1 MTREEYLAALKRALG
16 SLKETEITEI
26 CSDFEEHFSIGL
38 SQGKTE
44 HEISAELG
52 DPRIVADT
60 YLNDNTEQASGYRPT
75 AQNTAAI
82 TQTVA
87 PNQVPE
93 KDLTGPRLFVI
104 LFNLFIMIWVA
115 ISIYATIL
123 SLWAATAGILVAS
136 GAVLTTIPILPS
148 GAVLGVIL
156 AGIGLFFLA
165 VFFGILCFFLTK
177 LTIIVTGEYVKW
189 NKKVY
194 NEGF

>member
-115 ISIYATIL
+115 ISIYATIV

-165 VFFGILCFFLTK
+165 VCIGILCFFLTK
-177 LTIIVTGEYVKW
+177 LSIIVTREYVKW